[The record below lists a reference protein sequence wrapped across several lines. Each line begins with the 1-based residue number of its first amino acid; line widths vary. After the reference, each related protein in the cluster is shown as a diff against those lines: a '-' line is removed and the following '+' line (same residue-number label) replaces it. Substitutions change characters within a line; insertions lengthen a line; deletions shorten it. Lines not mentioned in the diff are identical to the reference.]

1 MKTPIARHVDG
12 VSGDQHIAN
21 LFSRKF
27 EGLLNKKCSSL
38 RSDFLSHVL
47 ASLSNSMLQDVS
59 FTEEEVFDA
68 INQLNPSKS
77 DSHGIF
83 SEHLKSC
90 CSVIALPLSL
100 FFTAIVRHGHMPQLL
115 HDSTLVPV
123 PKNNKDASV
132 STNYRPIALSST
144 LSKVLEQLILC
155 KYSNT
160 FTSNHLQFGFK
171 PGSSTSLCTGMIKNI
186 VSRYIHNGSSVLSC
200 FLDASKAFDSV
211 DHGILFKKLSD
222 RGLPLA
228 VVRFLL
234 SWYSSQEC
242 FVRWGSCC
250 SRSFSVSNGVR
261 QGSVLSP
268 LFFALYLDDLLSDLA
283 ESGVGCYWGNMFA
296 GCLCYADDI
305 VLLAP
310 CQSAL
315 RIMLKICCNY
325 ASNNGLEFNSSK
337 SQLICFRKSS
347 RSTHPISIHMNGQL
361 LHLSDEVCHLG
372 HILSFNLCDRND
384 ILRATKDF
392 NRKLNYIEHFQLC

>member
-1 MKTPIARHVDG
+1 
-12 VSGDQHIAN
+12 
-21 LFSRKF
+21 
-27 EGLLNKKCSSL
+27 
-38 RSDFLSHVL
+38 
-47 ASLSNSMLQDVS
+47 MLQDVS

-115 HDSTLVPV
+115 RDSTLVPV

-132 STNYRPIALSST
+132 STNYRPIALLST

-155 KYSNT
+155 KYSNI

-171 PGSSTSLCTGMIKNI
+171 PGSSTSLCTGMVKNI
-186 VSRYIHNGSSVLSC
+186 VSRYIHNGSSVLGC

-234 SWYSSQEC
+234 SW
-242 FVRWGSCC
+242 
-250 SRSFSVSNGVR
+250 
-261 QGSVLSP
+261 
-268 LFFALYLDDLLSDLA
+268 
-283 ESGVGCYWGNMFA
+283 
-296 GCLCYADDI
+296 
-305 VLLAP
+305 
-310 CQSAL
+310 
-315 RIMLKICCNY
+315 
-325 ASNNGLEFNSSK
+325 
-337 SQLICFRKSS
+337 
-347 RSTHPISIHMNGQL
+347 
-361 LHLSDEVCHLG
+361 
-372 HILSFNLCDRND
+372 
-384 ILRATKDF
+384 
-392 NRKLNYIEHFQLC
+392 

>member
-1 MKTPIARHVDG
+1 
-12 VSGDQHIAN
+12 
-21 LFSRKF
+21 
-27 EGLLNKKCSSL
+27 
-38 RSDFLSHVL
+38 
-47 ASLSNSMLQDVS
+47 
-59 FTEEEVFDA
+59 
-68 INQLNPSKS
+68 
-77 DSHGIF
+77 
-83 SEHLKSC
+83 
-90 CSVIALPLSL
+90 
-100 FFTAIVRHGHMPQLL
+100 
-115 HDSTLVPV
+115 
-123 PKNNKDASV
+123 
-132 STNYRPIALSST
+132 
-144 LSKVLEQLILC
+144 
-155 KYSNT
+155 
-160 FTSNHLQFGFK
+160 
-171 PGSSTSLCTGMIKNI
+171 MIKNI
-186 VSRYIHNGSSVLSC
+186 VSRYIHNGSSVLGC

-242 FVRWGSCC
+242 CVRWGLCF

-268 LFFALYLDDLLSDLA
+268 LLFVLYLDDLLSDLA

-347 RSTHPISIHMNGQL
+347 RCTHPISINMNGQL

-372 HILSFNLCDRND
+372 HILSFNLCDRM
-384 ILRATKDF
+384 ISSELPKISIGSQTI
-392 NRKLNYIEHFQLC
+392 Y